1 MMSAI
6 HHRKKKPGMYVFGV
20 GTLIPCYQVEEVYAI
35 LDKRDENGFNT
46 VYMRPEEKKAWP
58 LMSILMKDN
67 LAFVQICIKDFH
79 QGYISLAD
87 FKLDLDYENGKTVF
101 HEGQRPVDVQN
112 LYVIS
117 MDTLYEVV
125 NEFFQTGKMPE
136 CILWT

>member
-6 HHRKKKPGMYVFGV
+6 HHRKKKPEMYVFGV

-35 LDKRDENGFNT
+35 LDKRD
-46 VYMRPEEKKAWP
+46 
-58 LMSILMKDN
+58 
-67 LAFVQICIKDFH
+67 
-79 QGYISLAD
+79 
-87 FKLDLDYENGKTVF
+87 ENGKTVF